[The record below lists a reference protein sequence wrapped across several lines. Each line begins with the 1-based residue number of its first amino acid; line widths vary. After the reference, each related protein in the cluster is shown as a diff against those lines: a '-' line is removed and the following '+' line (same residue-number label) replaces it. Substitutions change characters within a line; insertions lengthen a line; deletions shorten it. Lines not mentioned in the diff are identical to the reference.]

1 MSQVVFIT
9 GGAMG
14 IGAATARALHARGAK
29 VALFDL
35 NAEAVQRS
43 AAEIG
48 PDCLALAGS
57 VGSLAELE
65 QAMARTRQAFG
76 RIDAVFANA
85 GIARVNPVVAMTEA
99 EWASVID
106 VNLTGVWRT
115 LKAATPHLL
124 ASQGYVLVTSSAA
137 ASVCLPLAAHY
148 TASKAGV
155 LNLAEA
161 YRSEMAGFG
170 IEVGTLHP
178 MFIRTAMVQE
188 QVWGTD
194 KGRRLAAQSKLLFM
208 DFPLPWVAERA
219 ARMIVGRKRRATV
232 PGVHLPVVWFPRAI
246 NWLANLLAFRPRPM
260 KAVMLDVAA
269 AELQAAPAGPVGRA
283 RLTEGARIHEQAR

>member
-1 MSQVVFIT
+1 MSKVVFIT
-9 GGAMG
+9 GGGMG
-14 IGAATARALHARGAK
+14 IGAAVAKALHTRGAK
-29 VALFDL
+29 VALFDM
-35 NAEAVQRS
+35 NAEALQQT

-48 PDCLALAGS
+48 PDCLPLIGS
-57 VGSLAELE
+57 VGKLAELE
-65 QAMARTRQAFG
+65 QAMARTQQAFG

-85 GIARVNPVVAMTEA
+85 GIARVNPIVSMAEE
-99 EWASVID
+99 EWAQVID

-124 ASQGYVLVTSSAA
+124 ASRGYALVTSSAA

-161 YRSEMAGFG
+161 YRSEMRGFG

-178 MFIRTAMVQE
+178 MFVRTAMVKD

-208 DFPLPWVAERA
+208 DFPLQWVANSA
-219 ARMIVGRKRRATV
+219 ARMIFKRKRRATV
-232 PGVHLPVVWFPRAI
+232 PGVHLPVLWFPRVI
-246 NWLANLLAFRPRPM
+246 NWLANLLAFRSASMR
-260 KAVMLDVAA
+260 AVMLDVAA
-269 AELQAAPAGPVGRA
+269 EDLRPACVGA
-283 RLTEGARIHEQAR
+283 WGLEGVASANQ

>member
-1 MSQVVFIT
+1 MSNNHKVVFIT

-14 IGAATARALHARGAK
+14 IGAATAKALHAQGAK

-35 NAEAVQRS
+35 NEQALQQT

-48 PDCLALAGS
+48 SDCLCLVGS

-65 QAMARTRQAFG
+65 QAMARTRQVYG

-85 GIARVNPVVAMTEA
+85 GIARINPIVSMAED
-99 EWASVID
+99 EWARVID

-137 ASVCLPLAAHY
+137 ASVCLPLGAHY

-161 YRSEMAGFG
+161 YRTEMRGFG

-178 MFIRTAMVQE
+178 MFIRTAMVNDH
-188 QVWGTD
+188 VWGTAQ
-194 KGRRLAAQSKLLFM
+194 GRRLAQQSKLLFM
-208 DFPLPWVAERA
+208 DFPLQWVADTA
-219 ARMIVGRKRRATV
+219 ARMIFRRGRRATV
-232 PGVHLPVVWFPRAI
+232 PGVHLPLVWFPRAV
-246 NWLANLLAFRPRPM
+246 NWLVSLLAFRPAAM
-260 KAVMLDVAA
+260 KAVMLDVAPDDLRPV
-269 AELQAAPAGPVGRA
+269 AESEHQIREAL
-283 RLTEGARIHEQAR
+283 

>member
-1 MSQVVFIT
+1 MNPVVFIT
-9 GGAMG
+9 GAAMG
-14 IGAATARALHARGAK
+14 IGAATAKVLHARGAK

-35 NAEAVQRS
+35 NEEALQRT

-48 PDCLALAGS
+48 ANCLCLPGDVGRLAD
-57 VGSLAELE
+57 LE
-65 QAMARTRQAFG
+65 QAMARTQQHFG

-85 GIARVNPVVAMTEA
+85 GIARINPIVSMDEA
-99 EWASVID
+99 EWSRVID

-137 ASVCLPLAAHY
+137 ASVCLPLGAHY

-161 YRSEMAGFG
+161 YRTEMRGFG

-178 MFIRTAMVQE
+178 MFIRTAMVND

-208 DFPLPWVAERA
+208 DFPLRWVANRA
-219 ARMIVGRKRRATV
+219 ARMIARRSRRATV
-232 PGVHLPVVWFPRAI
+232 PGLHLPLVWFPRAV
-246 NWLANLLAFRPRPM
+246 NALVNLMAFRPRGM
-260 KAVMLDVAA
+260 KALMLEVAHH
-269 AELQAAPAGPVGRA
+269 ELQPVRHAQPPREARA
-283 RLTEGARIHEQAR
+283 SP

>member
-1 MSQVVFIT
+1 MSKVVFIT
-9 GGAMG
+9 GGGMG
-14 IGAATARALHARGAK
+14 IGAAVAKALHARGAK
-29 VALFDL
+29 VALFDM
-35 NAEAVQRS
+35 NAQALQQT

-48 PDCLALAGS
+48 PDCLTLVGS

-65 QAMARTRQAFG
+65 QAMVRAQQAFG

-85 GIARVNPVVAMTEA
+85 GIARVNPIVSMPEE
-99 EWASVID
+99 EWAQVID

-124 ASQGYVLVTSSAA
+124 ASQGYALVTSSAA

-161 YRSEMAGFG
+161 YRSEMRGFG

-178 MFIRTAMVQE
+178 MFVRTAMVKD

-208 DFPLPWVAERA
+208 DFPLQWVANSA
-219 ARMIVGRKRRATV
+219 AHMIFKRKRRATV
-232 PGVHLPVVWFPRAI
+232 PGVHLPVLWFPRAI
-246 NWLANLLAFRPRPM
+246 NWLANLVAFRPASMR
-260 KAVMLDVAA
+260 AVMLDVAA
-269 AELQAAPAGPVGRA
+269 DDLPPACVGA
-283 RLTEGARIHEQAR
+283 WEPEGVASAKQ

>member
-9 GGAMG
+9 GAGMG
-14 IGAATARALHARGAK
+14 IGAATAKALHARGAK
-29 VALFDL
+29 LALFDM
-35 NAEAVQRS
+35 NAEALQQT

-48 PDCLALAGS
+48 AGCIALPGS

-85 GIARVNPVVAMTEA
+85 GIARINPIVSMPED
-99 EWASVID
+99 EWARVID

-124 ASQGYVLVTSSAA
+124 ASKGYALVTSSAA
-137 ASVCLPLAAHY
+137 ASVCLPMASHY

-161 YRSEMAGFG
+161 YRSEMRGFG

-178 MFIRTAMVQE
+178 MFIRTAMVKD

-194 KGRRLAAQSKLLFM
+194 KGRRLASQSKLLFM
-208 DFPLPWVAERA
+208 DFPLQWVADSA
-219 ARMIVGRKRRATV
+219 ARMIVKRRRRATV

-246 NWLANLLAFRPRPM
+246 NWLANLLAFRPGQMR
-260 KAVMLDVAA
+260 ATMLDCAA
-269 AELQAAPAGPVGRA
+269 ADLQPARAAAGDPESAAPAR
-283 RLTEGARIHEQAR
+283 TD

>member
-1 MSQVVFIT
+1 MSKVVFIT
-9 GGAMG
+9 GGGMG
-14 IGAATARALHARGAK
+14 IGAAAAKALHARGAK
-29 VALFDL
+29 IALFDMNEQAL
-35 NAEAVQRS
+35 RQT

-48 PDCLALAGS
+48 ADCLALVGS

-65 QAMARTRQAFG
+65 QAMARTQQAFG

-85 GIARVNPVVAMTEA
+85 GIARVNPIVSMPEE

-106 VNLTGVWRT
+106 VNLSGVWRT

-124 ASQGYVLVTSSAA
+124 ASQGYALVTSSAA

-161 YRSEMAGFG
+161 YRSEMRGFG

-178 MFIRTAMVQE
+178 MFIRTAMVKE

-208 DFPLPWVAERA
+208 DFPLQWVAERA
-219 ARMIVGRKRRATV
+219 ARMILKRQRRATV
-232 PGVHLPVVWFPRAI
+232 PGVHLPLVWFPRAI
-246 NWLANLLAFRPRPM
+246 NWLANLMAFRPRGM
-260 KAVMLDVAA
+260 KSLMLELAQH
-269 AELQAAPAGPVGRA
+269 ELQPAHHAEAP
-283 RLTEGARIHEQAR
+283 LQARASP